1 MQTPDQRFD
10 PVRLEIFRHLFT
22 ALAEEMGA
30 SLRRSAHSP
39 NIKERRDY
47 SCALFDVKGR
57 VIAMGD
63 HMPVHLGAMPMSVEA
78 ALAELGRLEPGD
90 VAILNDPFRGGTHLP
105 DITAIAP
112 VYVSGAADVSA
123 DRGVSGSHLSDGEAG
138 EQGDGER
145 RAGQVPRTVEAPR
158 TEPGPRSQP
167 TPASSSPQN
176 LPSPSRPGGGGAVE
190 ARGSGSGRVEEEAGR
205 EAGVLLGYVAA
216 RAHHAD
222 VGGMAAGS
230 MPLAREIYQ
239 EGLRIPPVLLMRG
252 GERNEAVWRMVLANV
267 RTPEEREG
275 DLAAQ
280 IAALV
285 TGERRLLELVGRR
298 GAEQVRGA
306 MSALLA
312 YADRLV
318 RAGIRQIPDGE
329 YEAEDWMDDDG
340 VGDDPLPIRVRVTV
354 SGDALDVDFEGT
366 APQAAGGINAVSA
379 ITISATRYVVRVL
392 VESLLGQALPAG
404 GGAMSALTV
413 RLPERSLVAA
423 GPPASVAGGNVETSQ
438 RITDVL
444 FRAFAGALPDRVP
457 AQSQGTM
464 NNLTVGGIDPRTG
477 EPFAYYETAA
487 GGMGGGPQGPGLSG
501 VHVNM
506 TNSLNTPI
514 EALEHAYPFRVRAY
528 ALRAG
533 SGGAGRHPGGD
544 GLRRDVQ
551 LLGDAE
557 VSLLTERRHFPPR
570 GLAGGEDGARG
581 ENVLIRDGAEQTLPS
596 KTTFFARAGDV
607 ISVRTPGGGGWG
619 SVAEGQGAETG

>member
-1 MQTPDQRFD
+1 
-10 PVRLEIFRHLFT
+10 
-22 ALAEEMGA
+22 MGA

-63 HMPVHLGAMPMSVEA
+63 HMPVHLGAMPKSVEA

-112 VYVSGAADVSA
+112 VYVSGAADVPA
-123 DRGVSGSHLSDGEAG
+123 DRGVPGSHLSDGEAG
-138 EQGDGER
+138 GQGDGER
-145 RAGQVPRTVEAPR
+145 RAGQVPRTAEAPR
-158 TEPGPRSQP
+158 TGPGLRSQP
-167 TPASSSPQN
+167 TPASSSPQIS
-176 LPSPSRPGGGGAVE
+176 PSPSRPGGGGAVE

-285 TGERRLLELVGRR
+285 TGQRRLLELVGRR

-318 RAGIRQIPDGE
+318 RAGIQQIPDGE

-366 APQAAGGINAVSA
+366 APQTAGGINAVSA

-392 VESLLGQALPAG
+392 VESLLAQALPAG

-581 ENVLIRDGAEQTLPS
+581 ENVLIRDGAEQALPS

-607 ISVRTPGGGGWG
+607 ISV
-619 SVAEGQGAETG
+619 